1 MSGVVLDSASLSPV
15 AGAAVIFGNTGTGGL
30 TYAVTGPDGRFKVS
44 VAAGDYS
51 ITVTHVQYYDFTYKT
66 GIASVTEL
74 SPFALKENVESLEAA
89 SVTGSYIKRRGSNY
103 TVSVKGNPKAE
114 GLSTLSFMGTLPGVR
129 GLSVNDRP
137 AVIYINDRELK
148 MSRDQIVQYLSTVP
162 TESIEDIKVRPSKGA
177 VGQASRRNAA
187 IYIRTRRNENE
198 FISAMAM
205 INPEYKYG
213 VKGAKGDLSGSFGYF
228 DKKYLL

>member
-1 MSGVVLDSASLSPV
+1 MDKLFIYAVSVLSFLLMPFCVEIHAAARSGLGFSASSCSDTSVQTQPPPASFEVSGVVLDSASLSPV

-30 TYAVTGPDGRFKVS
+30 TYAVTGSDGRFKVS

-89 SVTGSYIKRRGSNY
+89 SVTGSYIKRKGSNY

-114 GLSTLSFMGTLPGVR
+114 GLSTLSFMR
-129 GLSVNDRP
+129 SKRP
-137 AVIYINDRELK
+137 
-148 MSRDQIVQYLSTVP
+148 
-162 TESIEDIKVRPSKGA
+162 
-177 VGQASRRNAA
+177 
-187 IYIRTRRNENE
+187 
-198 FISAMAM
+198 
-205 INPEYKYG
+205 
-213 VKGAKGDLSGSFGYF
+213 
-228 DKKYLL
+228 

>member
-1 MSGVVLDSASLSPV
+1 
-15 AGAAVIFGNTGTGGL
+15 
-30 TYAVTGPDGRFKVS
+30 
-44 VAAGDYS
+44 
-51 ITVTHVQYYDFTYKT
+51 
-66 GIASVTEL
+66 
-74 SPFALKENVESLEAA
+74 
-89 SVTGSYIKRRGSNY
+89 
-103 TVSVKGNPKAE
+103 
-114 GLSTLSFMGTLPGVR
+114 
-129 GLSVNDRP
+129 
-137 AVIYINDRELK
+137 

-162 TESIEDIKVRPSKGA
+162 TESIEDIRVRPSKGA